1 MGFSSLPKQIVALAL
16 SALLVTGLVIY
27 VIIHLMASD
36 GKVNSITRLSDL
48 LTGYTQLAEHNFTQ
62 KKEGKTIDV
71 ANDIITPL
79 ETEKIL
85 LQQIADGTFTHAQ
98 FQSGGINFNA
108 SKSEDRKEQL
118 KEAIVAIGKLQ
129 DQIKTNDEKTATQ
142 FPVVSTSVQNIITGY
157 KNEAADKRALLQTLG
172 WISVVL
178 IVLFVI
184 TVLVL
189 VNRQLAIS
197 RKESSSNKLLIA
209 EESKRVEQL
218 TQFIEAMASGNYNMQ
233 IESDAKDELS
243 ATLIS
248 MRNKLINNA
257 EEEKRRGWASTGIA
271 NISGILR
278 DSGNAAELYDKVIK
292 FLVKYTNSNQG
303 GLFILNDDDPQDTY
317 LDLIACYAYE
327 RKKFLNKRIGIG
339 QGLVG
344 QCFMER
350 EEIHLTEVPEEYIRI
365 TSGLGGE
372 KPQSLLMMPLKTNE
386 KVFGVL
392 ELASFQLYP
401 PHVVD
406 LVAKFA
412 ENIASTISNIKIN
425 ESTRILLEQTQQ
437 QAEEMKAQ
445 EEEMRQNMEELSAT
459 QEEMH
464 RKEQEYI
471 SRIQELEAQSNLSV
485 KV

>member
-36 GKVNSITRLSDL
+36 GKANSITRLSDL
-48 LTGYTQLAEHNFTQ
+48 LSGYTQLAEHNFTQ

-142 FPVVSTSVQNIITGY
+142 FPVVSTSVQNVITGY

-303 GLFILNDDDPQDTY
+303 GLFILNDDDP
-317 LDLIACYAYE
+317 
-327 RKKFLNKRIGIG
+327 
-339 QGLVG
+339 
-344 QCFMER
+344 
-350 EEIHLTEVPEEYIRI
+350 
-365 TSGLGGE
+365 
-372 KPQSLLMMPLKTNE
+372 
-386 KVFGVL
+386 
-392 ELASFQLYP
+392 
-401 PHVVD
+401 
-406 LVAKFA
+406 
-412 ENIASTISNIKIN
+412 
-425 ESTRILLEQTQQ
+425 
-437 QAEEMKAQ
+437 
-445 EEEMRQNMEELSAT
+445 
-459 QEEMH
+459 
-464 RKEQEYI
+464 
-471 SRIQELEAQSNLSV
+471 
-485 KV
+485 